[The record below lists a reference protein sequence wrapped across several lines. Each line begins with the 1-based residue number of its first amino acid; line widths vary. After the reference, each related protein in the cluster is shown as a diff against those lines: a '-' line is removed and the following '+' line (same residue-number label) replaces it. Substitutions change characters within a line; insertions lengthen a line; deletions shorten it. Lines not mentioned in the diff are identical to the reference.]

1 MSSGK
6 HVRGCVCKK
15 CISTTTLRRLEDEHE
30 AAGKPDH
37 PMLVAHRAEH
47 QTKGATQMAV
57 FMAGKARDTTIA
69 AGEAAVSVLG
79 ADDTYQGKTIFNT
92 DIILI

>member
-6 HVRGCVCKK
+6 HVRGCVCEK
-15 CISTTTLRRLEDEHE
+15 CISTTTLRNLEDEHE

-57 FMAGKARDTTIA
+57 FMAGKAHDATIA
-69 AGEAAVSVLG
+69 AGEAQMSKEG
-79 ADDTYQGKTIFNT
+79 
-92 DIILI
+92 